1 MIFHIHPFS
10 IFAAIWSNHQKK
22 VAVDCT
28 RPNGRVLGVDIIP
41 AQPPKGASTIQGN
54 FLSPEVQNYVQD
66 FLRDPKRGRPYQ
78 GEHPDVGSK
87 FLESKAGIEGL
98 PEMSKI
104 SETRQSD
111 LESKPVDVV
120 LSDMSA
126 PWYQTSG
133 FWKRSLSEP
142 YNRMMN
148 TSGVIF
154 RDHAGS
160 MVCVSC
166 DAKYLVFPP
175 GLTITFTIRTFA
187 MLHCNLAWTSS
198 KPVVILSANSTR
210 GKRIKSSKTSSGNCF
225 REFTD

>member
-1 MIFHIHPFS
+1 M
-10 IFAAIWSNHQKK
+10 
-22 VAVDCT
+22 AVDCT

-41 AQPPKGASTIQGN
+41 AQPPKGVSTIQGN

-66 FLRDPKRGRPYQ
+66 FLYDTQRGRPYQ
-78 GEHPDVGSK
+78 DEHPDVGSE
-87 FLESKAGIEGL
+87 FLKPKTGL
-98 PEMSKI
+98 GGFPEMSKI
-104 SETRQSD
+104 SETGQND

-126 PWYQTSG
+126 PWHQTSG

-160 MVCVSC
+160 MVCISC
-166 DAKYLVFPP
+166 DIKRF
-175 GLTITFTIRTFA
+175 GSSIRADSHF
-187 MLHCNLAWTSS
+187 HN
-198 KPVVILSANSTR
+198 
-210 GKRIKSSKTSSGNCF
+210 
-225 REFTD
+225 

>member
-1 MIFHIHPFS
+1 M
-10 IFAAIWSNHQKK
+10 
-22 VAVDCT
+22 AVDCT

-41 AQPPKGASTIQGN
+41 AQPPKGVSTIQGN
-54 FLSPEVQNYVQD
+54 FLAPEVQNYAKD

-78 GEHPDVGSK
+78 DEHPDVRGE
-87 FLESKAGIEGL
+87 FLEPKTGIGGF

-126 PWYQTSG
+126 PWHQTSG

-160 MVCVSC
+160 MVCISC
-166 DAKYLVFPP
+166 DIKDLILPL
-175 GLTITFTIRTFA
+175 GLTPTFTTRTFA
-187 MLHCNLAWTSS
+187 MLRCSLALTSS
-198 KPVVILSANSTR
+198 KPVVILFANSTR
-210 GKRIKSSKTSSGNCF
+210 GKRIRNSKISSGNCSK
-225 REFTD
+225 EFIG

>member
-1 MIFHIHPFS
+1 MQENYFCSHCSCHIRNTGLCSWFLVPSVSMSLHILPLFLFYFIFFFLNSYLIEFS
-10 IFAAIWSNHQKK
+10 IKK

-41 AQPPKGASTIQGN
+41 AQPPKGVSTIQGN
-54 FLSPEVQNYVQD
+54 FLAPEVQNYVQD
-66 FLRDPKRGRPYQ
+66 FLCDPKRGRPYQ
-78 GEHPDVGSK
+78 DEHPDVARESLGSGT
-87 FLESKAGIEGL
+87 GIGGL
-98 PEMSKI
+98 PETSKI

-126 PWYQTSG
+126 PWHQTSG

-160 MVCVSC
+160 MVCISC
-166 DAKYLVFPP
+166 DIKRF
-175 GLTITFTIRTFA
+175 GSSIRADSHF
-187 MLHCNLAWTSS
+187 HN
-198 KPVVILSANSTR
+198 
-210 GKRIKSSKTSSGNCF
+210 
-225 REFTD
+225 